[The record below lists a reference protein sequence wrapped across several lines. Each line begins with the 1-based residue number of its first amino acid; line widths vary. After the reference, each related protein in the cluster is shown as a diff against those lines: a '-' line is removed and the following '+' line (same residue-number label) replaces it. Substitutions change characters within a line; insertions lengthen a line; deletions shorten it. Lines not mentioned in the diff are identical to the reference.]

1 MLSVTAF
8 CKETFY
14 MGRLHHFVC
23 PSPPPPPPP
32 PPPQFL
38 ALFLHCESYTGSLH
52 SGLHICRSGISTVC
66 AVQELLRVDDGIE
79 TSWFIINYVELYAT
93 AR

>member
-1 MLSVTAF
+1 MLSVTTF

-14 MGRLHHFVC
+14 MGQLHHFVC
-23 PSPPPPPPP
+23 TPH
-32 PPPQFL
+32 PQFL

-52 SGLHICRSGISTVC
+52 SGLHTCRSGISTVC
-66 AVQELLRVDDGIE
+66 AVQEFLRVDDGIE
-79 TSWFIINYVELYAT
+79 TSCLIINYVELYAT